1 MRQNFPPINPLMKQ
15 SQYVP
20 VSSRFPYIFLSVLRR
35 RDSVDP
41 GGEKRIDWPSSEQ
54 LFDHVADVFVLWVEH
69 QIHQIYYYTRSYQYK
84 NLEQICTFAIILC
97 NKERFEDVV
106 LWSRSKVI
114 AVPRALQ
121 NMIAWQSSTA
131 AFTVDISKHLQI
143 NQITTPEIF
152 HLDFQ
157 QERECLMRLTCVGL
171 PKWTFYVYAARCR
184 QMPPGAPWKTA
195 APGRSS
201 RRLGGCC
208 SCASGTSAITG
219 TSALWHSGSWLLI
232 DSAVQLGRFRRNLWD
247 FDCLRIIGWNMQ
259 RTSEDMP

>member
-1 MRQNFPPINPLMKQ
+1 MKQ

-184 QMPPGAPWKTA
+184 QMPPDA
-195 APGRSS
+195 ARC
-201 RRLGGCC
+201 RQERLGK
-208 SCASGTSAITG
+208 
-219 TSALWHSGSWLLI
+219 LLHLEEAAE
-232 DSAVQLGRFRRNLWD
+232 DWADAAAVPVELVLSLGQARFGIQAAD
-247 FDCLRIIGWNMQ
+247 FW
-259 RTSEDMP
+259 